1 MAKRFY
7 QTVTLDQDEAGHFV
21 RLDGR
26 ELKTPGKKPVRVPSA
41 EIAARVQE
49 EWDAVPAPE
58 DGEINPALM
67 PVTRLA
73 NVVSEGV
80 SDRRDALIAET
91 RNYAGTDLLSYR
103 APEPA
108 EFVERQTQAWD
119 PWIEWAAQRGIVLET
134 TDSIRAIEQP
144 EESLDAVATYASGL
158 PDFSLVLFVHLTAV
172 YGSTLLAMAVK
183 EQALDPDEAFDLSRL
198 DELYR
203 AEIWGADEEDER
215 VRNALRNETAILGGL
230 VPFLTA

>member
-7 QTVTLDQDEAGHFV
+7 QSVTLDHDEAGHFV

-26 ELKTPGKKPVRVPSA
+26 ELKTPGKKPVRVPSE
-41 EIAARVQE
+41 EIAARLRD

-58 DGEINPALM
+58 DGEINPVLM

-80 SDRRDALIAET
+80 SDRRDTLISEV
-91 RNYAGTDLLSYR
+91 RSYAGTDLLSYR
-103 APEPA
+103 APDPE
-108 EFVERQTQAWD
+108 EFVTRQSQAWD
-119 PWIEWAAQRGIVLET
+119 PWIDWAAKRNIRLET

-144 EESLDAVATYASGL
+144 EDSLNAVADYASKL

-172 YGSTLLAMAVK
+172 YGSTILALAVS
-183 EQALDPDEAFDLSRL
+183 EQALDPAEAFDLSRL

-215 VRNALRNETAILGGL
+215 VRNALREETAILGGL
-230 VPFLTA
+230 VPFLSA

>member
-7 QTVTLDQDEAGHFV
+7 QMVSLDQDETGHFV

-26 ELKTPGKKPVRVPSA
+26 VLKTPGKKPVRVPSA
-41 EIAARVQE
+41 EIAALVKE

-58 DGEINPALM
+58 DGEINPSLM

-80 SDRRDALIAET
+80 SDRREILVAEA

-103 APEPA
+103 APDPA
-108 EFVERQTQAWD
+108 EFVARQSAAWD
-119 PWIEWAAQRGIVLET
+119 PWIEWAKDRDIVLET
-134 TDSIRAIEQP
+134 TDSIRAIDQP
-144 EESLDAVATYASGL
+144 EASLGAVADYASEL

-172 YGSTLLAMAVK
+172 YGSSILAMAVM
-183 EQALDPDEAFDLSRL
+183 EQALEPRKAFDLSRL

-203 AEIWGADEEDER
+203 TEIWGADEDDEQA
-215 VRNALRNETAILGGL
+215 RNALREETGILGGL
-230 VPFLTA
+230 VPYLSA